1 MKYGNKEEDSE
12 SYTKRFYNGKCVL
25 EIMQLNGFDQYNSM
39 IMGIIGEPATL
50 IGIPSISGDGNGA
63 MISADTSIGISDK
76 SENKDGAWG
85 FVKELLLDD
94 YQDGINKDYVN
105 TFPVKKSAFD
115 KIISVAQSQESQGKI
130 EGPDGDYIDMKPI
143 DTKSAQMILD
153 LAKSTDKKII
163 SNASITDIINEQVNI
178 FFDGGQ
184 SAKEAAAAVQSKA
197 TLYLKEI
204 N

>member
-1 MKYGNKEEDSE
+1 
-12 SYTKRFYNGKCVL
+12 
-25 EIMQLNGFDQYNSM
+25 
-39 IMGIIGEPATL
+39 
-50 IGIPSISGDGNGA
+50 
-63 MISADTSIGISDK
+63 MISADTSIGISEK

-85 FVKELLLDD
+85 FVRELLLDD

-163 SNASITDIINEQVNI
+163 SNASITDIINEQVNN